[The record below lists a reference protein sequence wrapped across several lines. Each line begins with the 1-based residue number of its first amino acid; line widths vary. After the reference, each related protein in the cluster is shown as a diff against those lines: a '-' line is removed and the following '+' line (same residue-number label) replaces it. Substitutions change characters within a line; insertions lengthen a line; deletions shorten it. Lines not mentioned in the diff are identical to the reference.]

1 MERRLLQQ
9 IEACFALLLVQ
20 GLQAHFLLVFA
31 DVGPVQVVERGAAG
45 LMDDLQHGFTS
56 VPAERRTQG
65 LVACNN
71 RLPGLGKALR
81 VEGAVDPVA
90 VLHVVDA
97 GAGLKQ
103 GMQQQ
108 PFLHGRQWIHI
119 VDLRR
124 RHGQAVDLLLGQLR
138 QREVR
143 RREAAVARG
152 QAVLDQAEQF
162 GFVGL
167 GQLFNGALVIALTA
181 EGPAQLQFTGVDL
194 AIDTQPVRQRRL
206 RVMGLAGC
214 FIHRLEQRIG
224 LELLVE
230 LAEVVEGD
238 PRLRQGRHGFAY

>member
-1 MERRLLQQ
+1 MARN
-9 IEACFALLLVQ
+9 
-20 GLQAHFLLVFA
+20 H
-31 DVGPVQVVERGAAG
+31 
-45 LMDDLQHGFTS
+45 
-56 VPAERRTQG
+56 
-65 LVACNN
+65 

-103 GMQQQ
+103 SMQQQ

-124 RHGQAVDLLLGQLR
+124 RHRQAVDLLLGQLR

-152 QAVLDQAEQF
+152 QAMLDQAEQF

-194 AIDTQPVRQRRL
+194 AIDTQPVGQRRL
-206 RVMGLAGC
+206 RVVGLAGR

-230 LAEVVEGD
+230 LAEVVEGN
-238 PRLRQGRHGFAY
+238 PCLRQRRHAFAY